1 MNLQFCRRVLHL
13 KGKGLFMAISHLLF
27 DAALVEDFVNIKEI
41 SEFLDEEER
50 DVISTTR
57 VLHNIM
63 VAVSQQEYQEIEKK
77 VLSQIETSEYNKLET
92 GKSHRTRTDPESSYT
107 MNPIVFSLIE
117 KGISSTPVYSA
128 LNIVISQLLSQWED
142 SAHDGKLSEFTIRL
156 SEDNREGMVKE
167 ISRRVALR
175 ETCELTEEE
184 AERYRKFPMTIEMFK
199 RIVATRFLKAYKL
212 GNKLDINIAPSDVI
226 TYISRQ
232 LRKEGFPK

>member
-1 MNLQFCRRVLHL
+1 M

-27 DAALVEDFVNIKEI
+27 DAALVEDFVSIKEI
-41 SEFLDEEER
+41 SEFLDEDQK
-50 DVISTTR
+50 DVLSTTR

-63 VAVSQQEYQEIEKK
+63 VAVSRGEYMEIEKNI
-77 VLSQIETSEYNKLET
+77 LSQIEMKEDNEQAVAGSHET
-92 GKSHRTRTDPESSYT
+92 RDDSESSYT
-107 MNPIVFSLIE
+107 LNPIVFSLIE

-128 LNIVISQLLSQWED
+128 LQTVISELLNQWES
-142 SAHDGKLSEFTIRL
+142 SAEDGKLSEFTIRL
-156 SEDNREGMVKE
+156 SADNRDGMVQE

-199 RIVATRFLKAYKL
+199 RIVATRFLKAFKL
-212 GNKLDINIAPSDVI
+212 GNKLDINITPSDVI

-232 LRKEGFPK
+232 LRKGGFPK